1 MWSRPLALAL
11 LLLPAPALAGVKEK
25 VAALAPPGLVLV
37 MDAKG
42 NELVAQNTDEPFV
55 PASVTKIVTAW
66 LAMEVLGGDY
76 RFETRF
82 YLDDKR
88 VLYVRGGGDP
98 FLISEELAPL
108 ATELVAAVGKKP
120 ITGIVLDASYYPSN
134 LRIPGIEDTDEAY
147 NALNSALAV
156 NFNTVYAVR
165 SGNKVRSAEKQ
176 TPITPLAITQ
186 FRLRGPNGSG
196 RISLSQDPTVSLQYA
211 GELIAAFI
219 ERAGGSVKGKIST
232 GTVPEGLEPVYV
244 HRQSR
249 TLSEILVEL
258 LRASNNYIANQVFL
272 EIGGHRLGGPVSLEK
287 SLQVANEM
295 LAAHGLAAA
304 IHLEEGSGI
313 SRNNHFTAR
322 GLAKVLELFAPHADL
337 LHGHDG
343 GMNKTGTMEGVRT
356 LAGYAD
362 TSSHGRVRFVI
373 SLTSNDGEMRFR
385 LLRAISPGCK
395 SRPPRRCF
403 PTRSQKFAISAYR
416 ISAGGLR
423 SPAGYALRVHVQ
435 RIDRVA
441 RRHEQPVA
449 VAAAEADVGSALGQR
464 DEADRLAGRIEHLDA
479 VERRAHAP
487 AAPQIAV
494 DVDPKAVGRF
504 FFFAV
509 DEDAAIGELRSAVD
523 HVEDIDRASLGRAL
537 DDIELRFVGRKGQ
550 SVRPLDQPGGR
561 DRRTPAVGI
570 EPVDVEGQFRL
581 CLHAQ
586 IIAGDAGGRIG
597 EPDGAV
603 GLHDHVVR
611 AIEPLA
617 VEPIDQHRDGAVILG
632 ARDATA

>member
-1 MWSRPLALAL
+1 MWSRSLALAL
-11 LLLPAPALAGVKEK
+11 LLLPAPALAGVKEN
-25 VAALAPPGLVLV
+25 VAALAPQGVVLV
-37 MDAKG
+37 MDGKG
-42 NELVAQNTDEPFV
+42 NELVAQKPDEPFV

-76 RFETRF
+76 RFKTRF
-82 YLDDKR
+82 YLNDKR

-108 ATELVAAVGKKP
+108 ATKLVAAVGKKP

-134 LRIPGIEDTDEAY
+134 LRIPGIENTDEAY

-186 FRLRGPNGSG
+186 FRLRGPKGSG

-232 GTVPEGLEPVYV
+232 GTVPEGLEAVYV

-249 TLSEILVEL
+249 TLSEVLVEL
-258 LRASNNYIANQVFL
+258 LRVSNNYIANQVFL

-337 LHGHDG
+337 LRGHDG

-373 SLTSNDGEMRFR
+373 SLTSDDLEMRFR
-385 LLRAISPGCK
+385 LLRAIES
-395 SRPPRRCF
+395 
-403 PTRSQKFAISAYR
+403 
-416 ISAGGLR
+416 GL
-423 SPAGYALRVHVQ
+423 
-435 RIDRVA
+435 
-441 RRHEQPVA
+441 
-449 VAAAEADVGSALGQR
+449 
-464 DEADRLAGRIEHLDA
+464 
-479 VERRAHAP
+479 
-487 AAPQIAV
+487 
-494 DVDPKAVGRF
+494 
-504 FFFAV
+504 
-509 DEDAAIGELRSAVD
+509 
-523 HVEDIDRASLGRAL
+523 
-537 DDIELRFVGRKGQ
+537 
-550 SVRPLDQPGGR
+550 
-561 DRRTPAVGI
+561 
-570 EPVDVEGQFRL
+570 
-581 CLHAQ
+581 
-586 IIAGDAGGRIG
+586 
-597 EPDGAV
+597 
-603 GLHDHVVR
+603 
-611 AIEPLA
+611 
-617 VEPIDQHRDGAVILG
+617 
-632 ARDATA
+632 

>member
-11 LLLPAPALAGVKEK
+11 LLLAAPALAGVKEN
-25 VAALAPPGLVLV
+25 VAALAPAGLVFV
-37 MDAKG
+37 IDAKG
-42 NELVAQNTDEPFV
+42 NELVAQNADEPFV

-120 ITGIVLDASYYPSN
+120 ITGIVLDASYYPSK
-134 LRIPGIEDTDEAY
+134 LRIPGIEDTNESY

-156 NFNTVYAVR
+156 NFNTVSAVR
-165 SGNKVRSAEKQ
+165 SGNKVHSAEKQ

-186 FRLRGPNGSG
+186 FRLRGPKGTG
-196 RISLSQDPTVSLQYA
+196 RISLSQDRTVSLQYA

-219 ERAGGSVKGKIST
+219 AQAGGSVKGRISI
-232 GTVPEGLEPVYV
+232 GTVPKGAEPVYV

-249 TLSEILVEL
+249 TLSQILREL

-287 SLQVANEM
+287 SLKVANEM

-313 SRNNHFTAR
+313 SRDNRFTAR

-337 LHGHDG
+337 LHGRDG
-343 GMNKTGTMEGVRT
+343 GMNKTGSLEGVRT

-373 SLTSNDGEMRFR
+373 SLTSNDGDMRFR
-385 LLRAISPGCK
+385 SAPGYRSLATASMFPKLSTFACPHRRLR
-395 SRPPRRCF
+395 R
-403 PTRSQKFAISAYR
+403 
-416 ISAGGLR
+416 
-423 SPAGYALRVHVQ
+423 
-435 RIDRVA
+435 RVA
-441 RRHEQPVA
+441 LTRRLRPACSRTENRSS
-449 VAAAEADVGSALGQR
+449 GS
-464 DEADRLAGRIEHLDA
+464 
-479 VERRAHAP
+479 P
-487 AAPQIAV
+487 P
-494 DVDPKAVGRF
+494 
-504 FFFAV
+504 
-509 DEDAAIGELRSAVD
+509 
-523 HVEDIDRASLGRAL
+523 
-537 DDIELRFVGRKGQ
+537 
-550 SVRPLDQPGGR
+550 
-561 DRRTPAVGI
+561 
-570 EPVDVEGQFRL
+570 
-581 CLHAQ
+581 
-586 IIAGDAGGRIG
+586 
-597 EPDGAV
+597 
-603 GLHDHVVR
+603 
-611 AIEPLA
+611 
-617 VEPIDQHRDGAVILG
+617 
-632 ARDATA
+632 

>member
-1 MWSRPLALAL
+1 MWSRSLVLAL
-11 LLLPAPALAGVKEK
+11 LLLPAPALAGVKEN
-25 VAALAPPGLVLV
+25 VAALASQGLVLV
-37 MDAKG
+37 MSAGG

-66 LAMEVLGGDY
+66 LAMETLGGDY
-76 RFETRF
+76 RFKTRF

-108 ATELVAAVGKKP
+108 ATKLVAAVGKKP
-120 ITGIVLDASYYPSN
+120 IAGIVLDASYYPSN

-176 TPITPLAITQ
+176 TPITPLAINQ

-196 RISLSQDPTVSLQYA
+196 RISLSQDPMVSLQYA

-232 GTVPEGLEPVYV
+232 GLVPKGLEPVYV

-258 LRASNNYIANQVFL
+258 LRVSNNYIANQVFL
-272 EIGGHRLGGPVSLEK
+272 EIGGHRLGEPVSLEK

-337 LHGHDG
+337 LRGHDG

-362 TSSHGRVRFVI
+362 TSGHGRVRFVI
-373 SLTSNDGEMRFR
+373 SLTSNDDKMRFR
-385 LLRAISPGCK
+385 LLRTIES
-395 SRPPRRCF
+395 
-403 PTRSQKFAISAYR
+403 
-416 ISAGGLR
+416 GL
-423 SPAGYALRVHVQ
+423 
-435 RIDRVA
+435 
-441 RRHEQPVA
+441 
-449 VAAAEADVGSALGQR
+449 
-464 DEADRLAGRIEHLDA
+464 
-479 VERRAHAP
+479 
-487 AAPQIAV
+487 
-494 DVDPKAVGRF
+494 
-504 FFFAV
+504 
-509 DEDAAIGELRSAVD
+509 
-523 HVEDIDRASLGRAL
+523 
-537 DDIELRFVGRKGQ
+537 
-550 SVRPLDQPGGR
+550 
-561 DRRTPAVGI
+561 
-570 EPVDVEGQFRL
+570 
-581 CLHAQ
+581 
-586 IIAGDAGGRIG
+586 
-597 EPDGAV
+597 
-603 GLHDHVVR
+603 
-611 AIEPLA
+611 
-617 VEPIDQHRDGAVILG
+617 
-632 ARDATA
+632 